1 MRLLFD
7 GRLAPI
13 TSTIGFLE
21 VPAAE
26 AAAAFLDWYRAI
38 HEPLG
43 RRLSDR
49 RVSGGLES
57 VLLRLLP
64 LASVLRT
71 KHLFVP
77 TASPWCAFFD
87 NGRQG
92 TDAFPPMSYLARR
105 LGCRGMRVTAVPDT
119 IEGELKGAKGDYGA
133 MVLEVYGPERTDFL
147 NRQRSIGAVHD
158 GDRWDFSAGG
168 TPFPFEET
176 ERYRAR
182 RIRDRF
188 TFDMLERYLRHLGL
202 SPFEE
207 EFYLPGPEVEAV
219 LIEQTGASPPGR
231 MEFGL
236 EALR

>member
-1 MRLLFD
+1 MRQLLD

-21 VPAAE
+21 LPAAQ
-26 AAAAFLDWYRAI
+26 AASGFLDWMRAI

-43 RRLSDR
+43 RRLSER
-49 RVSGGLES
+49 RAGGGLEQ
-57 VLLRLLP
+57 VLRRLLP
-64 LASVLRT
+64 LVSIMRT
-71 KHLFVP
+71 RYLFVP

-87 NGRQG
+87 NGHQG
-92 TDAFPPMSYLARR
+92 TDAFSVMSHLAER
-105 LGCRGMRVTAVPDT
+105 LGCRGMRVTAIPDT
-119 IEGELKGAKGDYGA
+119 IEGESKGAKGEYGA
-133 MVLEVYGPERTDFL
+133 MVLEVYGPERTHFL
-147 NRQRSIGAVHD
+147 NCRRSICALHD
-158 GDRWDFSAGG
+158 GDRWDFQAGG

-188 TFDMLERYLRHLGL
+188 TFDMLERYLRQLGL

-207 EFYLPGPEVEAV
+207 DFYLPGPDAEAW
-219 LIEQTGASPPGR
+219 LIEQTGANPAGMR
-231 MEFGL
+231 EFGL

>member
-21 VPAAE
+21 FPAEQAS
-26 AAAAFLDWYRAI
+26 ACFLDWMRPI

-43 RRLSDR
+43 RRLGES
-49 RVSGGLES
+49 RVGGGLEQ

-64 LASVLRT
+64 LVSVLRT
-71 KHLFVP
+71 RWLFLP

-87 NGRQG
+87 NGHQG
-92 TDAFPPMSYLARR
+92 TDAFSVMSYLAGR

-119 IEGELKGAKGDYGA
+119 IEGEHKGARGEYGA
-133 MVLEVYGPERTDFL
+133 VVLEVYGPERTHFL
-147 NRQRSIGAVHD
+147 NYQRSICALHD
-158 GDRWDFSAGG
+158 GDRWDFSAEG

-176 ERYRAR
+176 ERYGAR
-182 RIRDRF
+182 RVRDRF
-188 TFDMLERYLRHLGL
+188 TFDMLERYLRELGL

-207 EFYLPGPEVEAV
+207 HFYLPGPGAEAV
-219 LIEQTGASPPGR
+219 LIERTGVQPAGMR
-231 MEFGL
+231 TFGL
-236 EALR
+236 EELR